1 MSSTLKT
8 LCVFT
13 GGALVGAAATYFAV
27 KTKFEKIA
35 NSEIQE
41 IREFYKD
48 KSEKEIEI
56 IEKNAVSRY
65 QHEQDMEE
73 LRNKEDFEPT
83 EEELDEYRKQVEK
96 YNHPEYADALVR
108 KRELQIKE
116 QEEQKEMTEEF
127 DKPYFI
133 IKPDQMGETGYE
145 PVTLTYYADGILCD
159 ELDNVIEEDEIEERI
174 GMEALVNIGLYE
186 PDIIHVRNEYLE
198 IDYEIQEDVR
208 SYGDIYGL

>member
-8 LCVFT
+8 LCVFA

-41 IREFYKD
+41 MREFYIKR
-48 KSEKEIEI
+48 EEIIEEEANKEIENI
-56 IEKNAVSRY
+56 KNQVVEES
-65 QHEQDMEE
+65 QEEQS
-73 LRNKEDFEPT
+73 EPT
-83 EEELDEYRKQVEK
+83 EEELEEYRKQVEQ
-96 YNHPEYADALVR
+96 YNHPEYTDALVR

-116 QEEQKEMTEEF
+116 QEEQTEMTEEF